1 MDLKQLLYFKTVVE
15 EGTISAAAKKLNLS
29 QPPLSQQI
37 KQLESELGVTLMER
51 GARKIT
57 LNEAGRVLYEKA
69 CTLLTL
75 AEQTVQEL
83 RDIHDGLEGTLT
95 LGTIS
100 SSGAIILSDAL
111 PAFHSL
117 HPHIRFELHE
127 GTTFQVIDL
136 LNAGIIELGIVRTP
150 FHSEGFETHF
160 LESEPMVAVGAPAFF
175 EGISSDIITLQALSQ
190 KPLIYYRR
198 FESLIE
204 GAFESAGLPSKAV
217 CKNDDARTS
226 LMWANAGIGVAV
238 IPSSASRIIASAN
251 TVCKNIGAKVLNTQ
265 VALIWRK
272 GHTLSRIARS
282 FLTFF

>member
-37 KQLESELGVTLMER
+37 KQLETELGIKLMER

-57 LNEAGRVLYEKA
+57 LNAAGRALYEKA

-75 AEQTVQEL
+75 ADQTIQEL
-83 RDIHDGLEGTLT
+83 HDIHDGLEGTLT

-100 SSGAIILSDAL
+100 SSGAIILSEAL
-111 PAFHSL
+111 PAFHAL

-136 LNAGIIELGIVRTP
+136 LNAGVIELGIVRTP
-150 FHSEGFETHF
+150 FHSEGFEMHF
-160 LESEPMVAVGAPAFF
+160 MESEPMVAVGSPAFF
-175 EGISSDIITLQALSQ
+175 EDIPSDTVTLQALAQ

-198 FESLIE
+198 FETLIE
-204 GAFESAGLPSKAV
+204 GTFDAAGLTPRAI

-226 LMWANAGIGVAV
+226 LMWANAGIGVAI
-238 IPSSASRIIASAN
+238 IPSSASRIITSAN
-251 TVCKNIGAKVLNTQ
+251 TVCKNIEAKALKTQ
-265 VALIWRK
+265 IAFIWKK
-272 GHTLSRIARS
+272 GHALGRSARY
-282 FLTFF
+282 FLAFF